1 MTKEMTPSIGENQ
14 TKSKLDMFL
23 HTTLGAR
30 SARSAHGGSKLT
42 KAQKRVII
50 IKTSKKASFMRIA
63 NCIESFSFHE
73 QNQIC

>member
-14 TKSKLDMFL
+14 TKSKLGIFM
-23 HTTLGAR
+23 HTTPGAKSVR
-30 SARSAHGGSKLT
+30 SAYKGPQLT

-50 IKTSKKASFMRIA
+50 TKTSKKASFMRIA

-73 QNQIC
+73 QNQIF

>member
-1 MTKEMTPSIGENQ
+1 MTKEMTPSIGEKRI
-14 TKSKLDMFL
+14 KSKLDIFL

-30 SARSAHGGSKLT
+30 SARSAHGGPKLT

-73 QNQIC
+73 QNQIF